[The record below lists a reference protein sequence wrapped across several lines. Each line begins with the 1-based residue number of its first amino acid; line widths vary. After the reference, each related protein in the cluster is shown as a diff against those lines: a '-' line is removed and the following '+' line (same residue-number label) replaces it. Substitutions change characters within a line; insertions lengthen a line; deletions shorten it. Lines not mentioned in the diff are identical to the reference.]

1 MYTTEKKGTSYF
13 ELKMNLITPLY
24 TGIKILNVLYSRWRG
39 IIPSYL
45 PILIAF
51 VTYRCN
57 LRCIMCGLCEL
68 REHTNPDELT
78 TEEWKS
84 VIQSAKKLGT
94 FIISISGGEPLLR
107 KDLEEIICFAEG
119 NKISTHLCTNG
130 TLIDKDRAKTLR
142 ESGLKTISFSL
153 DSAIEEVHD
162 AIRGKGQYQKTI
174 TGIQNIRCIAPEIR
188 ISINTVITKTNFR
201 NISSLVPL
209 AKKLGA
215 VQIKF
220 APIHSNLL
228 HRFKNEKAWE
238 ELFFN
243 EKELQE
249 LDNELTKAK
258 NLCKI
263 ERILTTSDRFY
274 SGISRSFL
282 EQNIFTCFAGFLD
295 CTVAPDGKV
304 GACCDIETPLSVR
317 EQALDKIWKSAAF
330 HPARQKVCQCKKYC
344 WDTTNTE
351 FSLRLNPK
359 TMVSELPTMLKEV
372 LFYLK

>member
-1 MYTTEKKGTSYF
+1 MSF
-13 ELKMNLITPLY
+13 IAPLY
-24 TGIKILNVLYSRWRG
+24 SGFKILNVLWSRWRRT
-39 IIPSYL
+39 IPSYL

-57 LRCIMCGLCEL
+57 LRCVMCGLCEL
-68 REHTNPDELT
+68 REHSNPDELT

-84 VIQSAKKLGT
+84 IIQSAKKLGT

-107 KDLEEIICFAEG
+107 KDLEEIICCAEK

-130 TLIDKDRAKTLR
+130 TLIDIDRAKTLR
-142 ESGLKTISFSL
+142 DSGLKTISFSL
-153 DSAIEEVHD
+153 DSANEKIHD

-174 TGIQNIRCIAPEIR
+174 AGIQNIRCIAPKIR
-188 ISINTVITKTNFR
+188 VSINTVMTKTNFKD
-201 NISSLVPL
+201 ISSLVPL

-228 HRFKNEKAWE
+228 HRYKNEKVWE

-258 NLCKI
+258 NLCKT
-263 ERILTTSDRFY
+263 EGILTTSDRFY
-274 SGISRSFL
+274 SGISKSFIQ
-282 EQNIFTCFAGFLD
+282 QNIFTCFAGFLD
-295 CTVAPDGKV
+295 CTVTPNGKI
-304 GACCDIETPLSVR
+304 GACCDIESNLSLR
-317 EQALDKIWKSAAF
+317 EQPLDEIWRSAEF
-330 HPARQKVCQCKKYC
+330 HAVRQKVIQCKKYC

-351 FSLRLNPK
+351 FSLRLNPR
-359 TMVSELPTMLKEV
+359 TIVAELPTMLKEV

>member
-1 MYTTEKKGTSYF
+1 
-13 ELKMNLITPLY
+13 MNPITPLY
-24 TGIKILNVLYSRWRG
+24 TGIKILNVLWSRWRG
-39 IIPSYL
+39 TVPSYL

-57 LRCIMCGLCEL
+57 LRCVMCGLCEL
-68 REHTNPDELT
+68 REHTNPDELS

-130 TLIDKDRAKTLR
+130 TLIDIDRAKTLR

-153 DSAIEEVHD
+153 DSAIEDVHD

-209 AKKLGA
+209 AKELGA

-228 HRFKNEKAWE
+228 HRYKNEKVWE

-243 EKELQE
+243 ETELQE

-282 EQNIFTCFAGFLD
+282 QQNIFTCFAGFLD

-304 GACCDIETPLSVR
+304 GACCDMETPLSVR
-317 EQALDKIWKSAAF
+317 EQPLDEIWRSAKF
-330 HPARQKVCQCKKYC
+330 HTTRQKVCHCKKYC